1 MKQYDFSKITQ
12 DEVVALAENNAVL
25 VLASDCEKAIAEAF
39 QEGGLFVI
47 ETKVRGLE
55 SRIKELEAERNNL
68 KSALI
73 AVARGG
79 KYDLAI
85 DNANL
90 RAINRELV
98 DAIRTAWMTRNVEG
112 LEEYANANEQEKS
125 KSDG

>member
-1 MKQYDFSKITQ
+1 MRGCDDCKHRDKEPHTYPCYNCKNST
-12 DEVVALAENNAVL
+12 DESGINQWEPVE
-25 VLASDCEKAIAEAF
+25 
-39 QEGGLFVI
+39 FVI